1 MLDRKLIRDD
11 ADGVRAGLARKFVD
25 VDLDRIVALDREYV
39 ANLQECDELK
49 HERNVKSQEI
59 GRRKQA
65 GGGAGDG
72 TDDLHAYM
80 KGLAARVKDMEARNK
95 DIDDELA
102 ALLLTLP
109 NLPHESV
116 PAGRDAAD
124 NVVVRAVG
132 SAVKPFDDVKPHWEI
147 GETLGLIDLEAGRNV
162 SGRGFIVFRG
172 DGALLCRALVNM
184 MIDVH
189 LAQGYEELAVP
200 YLVHRDSMTGTGQ
213 LPKMAEDMYHCEV
226 DDMYLIPTAE
236 VPVTNVHR
244 ESFLDPGRLPVKYTA
259 FSPCFRRE
267 AGSHGA
273 DTRGLLRVHQFDK
286 VEMVKF
292 VHPETSYDELESL
305 VTDATAVLDGL
316 ELPYRVVALCAGDLS
331 FAAAKCYDLE
341 VYSPGVDKW
350 LEVSSCSNF
359 EAFQA
364 RRAGIK
370 IKKTRG
376 DAHRFVHTLNGSGL
390 ALPRVVAAI
399 LEYHQTPTGRV
410 RIPEKLRPYMRGKE
424 YLG

>member
-11 ADGVRAGLARKFVD
+11 PDRVREGVRRKHVD
-25 VDLDRIVALDREYV
+25 VDVDRIIALDQEYL
-39 ANLQECDELK
+39 ANLQKGDELK

-59 GRRKQA
+59 GKRKQA
-65 GGGAGDG
+65 GED
-72 TDDLHAYM
+72 TDELHVYM
-80 KGLAARVKDMEARNK
+80 KDIAARVKDVEARNK
-95 DIDDELA
+95 EIDEELGR
-102 ALLLTLP
+102 LLLVVP
-109 NLPHESV
+109 NLPHESA
-116 PAGRDAAD
+116 PDGHDETA
-124 NVVVRAVG
+124 NVVVRTVG
-132 SAVKPFDDVKPHWEI
+132 EAVKPYDDVKPHWEI
-147 GETLGLIDLEAGRNV
+147 GEELGVLDLEAGRNV

-172 DGALLCRALVNM
+172 DGALLCRALINM
-184 MIDVH
+184 MIDIH
-189 LAQGYEELAVP
+189 LEQGYEELVVP

-244 ESFLDPGRLPVKYTA
+244 ESSIPPEDLPVKYTA

-292 VHPETSYDELESL
+292 VHPDASYDELESL
-305 VTDATAVLDGL
+305 VDDATAVIDALA
-316 ELPYRVVALCAGDLS
+316 LPYRVVELCAGDLS

-341 VYSPGVDKW
+341 VYAPGVDKW

-370 IKKTRG
+370 MKKTKG
-376 DAHRFVHTLNGSGL
+376 EKHRFVHTLNGSGL
-390 ALPRVVAAI
+390 ALPRIVAAI
-399 LEYHQTPTGRV
+399 LEWHQTPTGRV
-410 RIPEKLRPYMRGKE
+410 RIPERLRPYMRGKE